1 MGIIERQIIIFFT
14 IVISSVI
21 GGKKGSLIASGVW
34 LIQTLIMLN
43 SNFSNYIQLIVV
55 ALSFQLGMIIGIIK
69 DLIIKKLKNL
79 KKSRVDVDSK

>member
-14 IVISSVI
+14 IVISSII

-43 SNFSNYIQLIVV
+43 SNFSNYIQLIIV
-55 ALSFQLGMIIGIIK
+55 ALSFQLGMIIGFIK
-69 DLIIKKLKNL
+69 DLIIKKV
-79 KKSRVDVDSK
+79 KKSKKVES